1 MHVPASSLP
10 VTGPTAQWVPF
21 PLPTPPLGSAPD
33 GVARVDSAAA
43 GPVVVVR
50 PVADRP
56 EREGVSTVSTEPSQE
71 TSEQRSARFE
81 RDALP
86 FLDQLYA
93 AAMRM
98 TRNPADAEDLSLIH
112 I

>member
-1 MHVPASSLP
+1 MAIGILDSPILCRPNQESVRILDTVLLAKSDPY
-10 VTGPTAQWVPF
+10 
-21 PLPTPPLGSAPD
+21 PLGLRGSALPARRPPCRALLVKVNPVSTASAP
-33 GVARVDSAAA
+33 VRSAQN
-43 GPVVVVR
+43 P
-50 PVADRP
+50 
-56 EREGVSTVSTEPSQE
+56 TELA
-71 TSEQRSARFE
+71 ARFE

-86 FLDQLYA
+86 LLDQLYG